1 LMRREPMERW
11 TEGRITLLGDACHA
25 MVPMLAQGAVMA
37 IEDGM
42 VLARC
47 VEKFGA
53 NVEAGLKR
61 YEELRL
67 ERTARTIRGSNENA
81 DRFHNSRLGDPV
93 VAQKYVDTEWQ
104 PDKVRERYDWLF
116 TYDATSIEV

>member
-1 LMRREPMERW
+1 
-11 TEGRITLLGDACHA
+11 
-25 MVPMLAQGAVMA
+25 MA

-53 NVEAGLKR
+53 NVGAGLKR